1 MPFLIK
7 DGTVR
12 KVSAK
17 PTPKMQAVAWL
28 AERERIALNRVNK
41 RFNKTKR
48 AKARALNY
56 NNRMFNIA
64 HSQAAV

>member
-1 MPFLIK
+1 MPFLII

-17 PTPKMQAVAWL
+17 PTAKAQATAWT
-28 AERERIALNRVNK
+28 AERERIAVN
-41 RFNKTKR
+41 RFNKQARKTRR
-48 AKARALNY
+48 AKARAENY

-64 HSQAAV
+64 HAQAC